1 MQVPSEAFVP
11 LTNLADLDLSDNTF
25 STLGPHPFSSLSQ
38 LVSLNLHGCS
48 LNDLDQAAFSN
59 LTGLKHLDIS
69 NNFLDYIPGGSS
81 LNKLDHLEVLRAG
94 SNRLTEIKE
103 FDMSALTNLKYLV
116 IDGCSQGRSGNGEL
130 QIHPNAFLSNT
141 KLVQVNITK
150 VKLSTHVIAD
160 KLIATNH
167 VPF

>member
-69 NNFLDYIPGGSS
+69 NNFREGGAVYDKTGKIIILWIAIGKKDCS
-81 LNKLDHLEVLRAG
+81 RI
-94 SNRLTEIKE
+94 NR
-103 FDMSALTNLKYLV
+103 
-116 IDGCSQGRSGNGEL
+116 
-130 QIHPNAFLSNT
+130 
-141 KLVQVNITK
+141 
-150 VKLSTHVIAD
+150 
-160 KLIATNH
+160 
-167 VPF
+167 